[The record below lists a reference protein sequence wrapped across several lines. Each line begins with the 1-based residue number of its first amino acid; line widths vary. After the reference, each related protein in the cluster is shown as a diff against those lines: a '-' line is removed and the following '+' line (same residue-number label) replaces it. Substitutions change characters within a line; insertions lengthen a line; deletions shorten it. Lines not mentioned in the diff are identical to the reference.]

1 MKRRTVKELLNY
13 LKLRSQTLGSIVQY
27 YESLERDRG
36 FMKTDD
42 MVSYQIAVSQ
52 LNELERL
59 VSFIEGK

>member
-1 MKRRTVKELLNY
+1 MRKRTMKEVLHY

-27 YESLERDRG
+27 YEALERDRG

-42 MVSYQIAVSQ
+42 EVSYQIACSQ

-59 VSFIEGK
+59 VTFIEGK

>member
-1 MKRRTVKELLNY
+1 MKKRTMKDVLNY
-13 LKLRSQTLGSIVQY
+13 LKLRSQTLGSIVEY
-27 YESLERDRG
+27 YETLERDRG

-42 MVSYQIAVSQ
+42 MVSYQVAVSQ

>member
-1 MKRRTVKELLNY
+1 MKKRTITEVLKY
-13 LKLRSQTLGSIVQY
+13 LKLRSQTLGHIIQY
-27 YESLERDRG
+27 YEALERDRG
-36 FMKTDD
+36 FMKSDD

>member
-1 MKRRTVKELLNY
+1 MKKRTMKDVLNY
-13 LKLRSQTLGSIVQY
+13 LKLRSQTLGCIVEY
-27 YESLERDRG
+27 YETLERDRG

-42 MVSYQIAVSQ
+42 MVSYQVAVSQ

>member
-1 MKRRTVKELLNY
+1 MKKRTMKDVLNY
-13 LKLRSQTLGSIVQY
+13 LKLRSQTLGSIVEY
-27 YESLERDRG
+27 YETLERDRG

-42 MVSYQIAVSQ
+42 MVSYQVAASQ